1 MKRSKK
7 IVLAGTAYDGSQE
20 MGTEGTFKQL
30 PEDQLQSPAL
40 PSLPVTPGSQD
51 MGTEG
56 TFRQL
61 PEDQLQLPPLPPL
74 PVTPERTF
82 RVPGI
87 GTFFKRK
94 KSLNISEVPP
104 PVSEPEEV
112 PYGFETS
119 RPELEDWKEEY
130 PLWREINAEPELQ
143 EEHFKHL
150 KTKYGFHFGKI
161 IGKGSYGTVYKVKQ
175 TLSDGTKRKLACK
188 VSSLENFQIRGSVE
202 HAVKTLNR
210 EADIY
215 ERLDH
220 PNVVKRVDVIHFF
233 DRFTD
238 FSPPIHILIF
248 MELMEGSL
256 HDLIYSSREWRLSE
270 RETQNWVKQVVEGLV
285 YLHGNRICHL
295 DIKPGNIL
303 YSTIPDSS
311 PDAISGKVY
320 TFKLTDFGLS
330 HKFAVGKPMISF
342 GAVGTKKYKAPE
354 MGPNSPYQAPKADVY
369 SLGISI
375 LVSLCGKDM
384 TYQELRDRCA
394 SRDPSLEVSQ
404 ELAELVV
411 AMTEVD
417 PSSRFSLAQVHQ
429 HPWIRDMFKAYDHSY
444 YATTRL

>member
-7 IVLAGTAYDGSQE
+7 FVLADTADDGSQE
-20 MGTEGTFKQL
+20 MGTEGKFKQL
-30 PEDQLQSPAL
+30 PK
-40 PSLPVTPGSQD
+40 
-51 MGTEG
+51 
-56 TFRQL
+56 
-61 PEDQLQLPPLPPL
+61 DQLQLPPLPPL

-94 KSLNISEVPP
+94 KSLKISEVPP
-104 PVSEPEEV
+104 PVPKHKEV

-119 RPELEDWKEEY
+119 RPELTDWEKEY
-130 PLWREINAEPELQ
+130 SLCRDILNAEQDLE

-150 KTKYGFHFGKI
+150 KTKYGFHFGPKI
-161 IGKGSYGTVYKVKQ
+161 GEGSYGTVYKVKQ
-175 TLSDGTKRKLACK
+175 TLGDGTKRKLACK
-188 VSSLENFQIRGSVE
+188 VASLENLKIINLMLSSIQE
-202 HAVKTLNR
+202 AVRMLNR

-215 ERLDH
+215 KRLDH
-220 PNVVKRVDVIHFF
+220 PNVVKRVDIIHFF
-233 DRFTD
+233 DRFTE
-238 FSPPIHILIF
+238 FSPPMHILIF

-256 HDLIYSSREWRLSE
+256 LDLIYSSPERRLYE
-270 RETQNWVKQVVEGLV
+270 IETHNWVKQVVDGLM
-285 YLHGNRICHL
+285 YLHSNRICHL

-311 PDAISGKVY
+311 PDAISGKLY

-330 HKFAVGKPMISF
+330 QKFSIGQPMESTEV
-342 GAVGTKKYKAPE
+342 VGTKKYKAPE
-354 MGPNSPYQAPKADVY
+354 MGPNSPYSAPKADVY

-384 TYQELRDRCA
+384 THHELRDRCA
-394 SRDPSLEVSQ
+394 SRDPSSGVSQ
-404 ELAELVV
+404 QLAELVS

-429 HPWIRDMFKAYDHSY
+429 HPWIRNMFRHYSDPY
-444 YATTRL
+444 YGNTRL

>member
-1 MKRSKK
+1 
-7 IVLAGTAYDGSQE
+7 

-30 PEDQLQSPAL
+30 PEDQLQLPPL
-40 PSLPVTPGSQD
+40 PSLPVTPGSHE

-56 TFRQL
+56 TFRRL

-74 PVTPERTF
+74 PVTPEPTF

-104 PVSEPEEV
+104 PVSKPKKV

-130 PLWREINAEPELQ
+130 PLWREFNAEPELYVK
-143 EEHFKHL
+143 HFKHL
-150 KTKYGFHFGKI
+150 KTKYGFHFGSM
-161 IGKGSYGTVYKVKQ
+161 IGKGGYGTVYKVKQ

-188 VSSLENFQIRGSVE
+188 VTSLDNFRFRNFTPCSVE
-202 HAVKTLNR
+202 DAVKKLNR

-215 ERLDH
+215 KRLDH
-220 PNVVKRVDVIHFF
+220 PNVVKRVDIIHFF

-256 HDLIYSSREWRLSE
+256 HDLIYSSPEWRLSE
-270 RETQNWVKQVVEGLV
+270 RETHNWVKQVIEGLM
-285 YLHGNRICHL
+285 YLNRDRISHL
-295 DIKPGNIL
+295 DIKPANIL

-311 PDAISGKVY
+311 PDAISGKLY
-320 TFKLTDFGLS
+320 TFKLTDFGMS
-330 HKFAVGKPMISF
+330 RKFSLGQPMMAT
-342 GAVGTKKYKAPE
+342 GAAGTKKFKAPE
-354 MGPNSPYQAPKADVY
+354 MGPNCPFNTAKADVY
-369 SLGISI
+369 SLGMTI
-375 LVSLCGKDM
+375 LVSLSGKVVS
-384 TYQELRDRCA
+384 QEELRDRCA
-394 SRDPSLEVSQ
+394 SWDSSSGVSQ
-404 ELAELVV
+404 QLAQLVV

-429 HPWIRDMFKAYDHSY
+429 HQWIRDMFRDYYDAYYD
-444 YATTRL
+444 TTRL